1 VSLILKKYK
10 ITRFAACES
19 VKPYGLY
26 PLNPLLSPFA
36 SLPHSRRMASPASA
50 SASTSAPFSLSLP
63 VRLNCFLSSLP
74 SSSSVLPRL
83 RVALALARPCA
94 AVLSSLGD
102 VREQKEYYEEDEYEE
117 EGMEELEYDD
127 DDEEE
132 VELVEVGYVSGVHG
146 DVLVTPRTDFPDLR
160 FATVTD
166 HSLVRLSSS
175 LSVTAQIPM
184 LIACGLCFFL
194 LV

>member
-1 VSLILKKYK
+1 
-10 ITRFAACES
+10 
-19 VKPYGLY
+19 
-26 PLNPLLSPFA
+26 
-36 SLPHSRRMASPASA
+36 MASPASA
-50 SASTSAPFSLSLP
+50 SASTSAPLSLSLP

-74 SSSSVLPRL
+74 SSSSVLPRR
-83 RVALALARPCA
+83 RVALAPARPCA
-94 AVLSSLGD
+94 AVLSSLSD
-102 VREQKEYYEEDEYEE
+102 AREQKEYYEEDEYEE

-127 DDEEE
+127 E
-132 VELVEVGYVSGVHG
+132 VELVEVGYVSGVHGVRG

-175 LSVTAQIPM
+175 LSHCPNPNVNCLWIV
-184 LIACGLCFFL
+184 LFL

>member
-1 VSLILKKYK
+1 
-10 ITRFAACES
+10 
-19 VKPYGLY
+19 
-26 PLNPLLSPFA
+26 
-36 SLPHSRRMASPASA
+36 MASPASA
-50 SASTSAPFSLSLP
+50 SASTSAPLSLSLP

-102 VREQKEYYEEDEYEE
+102 AREQKEYYEEDEYEE

-127 DDEEE
+127 DDEE
-132 VELVEVGYVSGVHG
+132 EVGYVSGVHG